1 MANKKNI
8 PAQAQIYESE
18 LLDAIIKNKFMR
30 FDHCFGGS
38 VTFSRAT
45 AYNHGLDKLDSIKD
59 ALESNRLKGVNYL
72 LQKWITGENATL
84 QIAAMRLICTPEEHR
99 LLNQQYT
106 ENKTTIV
113 SDRKFEVEII
123 DATKPAD
130 EVPNT

>member
-1 MANKKNI
+1 MANKKDI
-8 PAQAQIYESE
+8 PAQSDKYEAE
-18 LLDAIIKNKFMR
+18 LLAAIAKHKFMR
-30 FDHCFGGS
+30 FDHCFSGA

-59 ALESNRLKGVNYL
+59 ALEANRLKGVNYM

-84 QIAAMRLICTPEEHR
+84 QIAAMRMICTPEEHR

-113 SDRKFEVEII
+113 SDRKFEVEVI
-123 DATKPAD
+123 DATKPSD
-130 EVPNT
+130 EVSGT